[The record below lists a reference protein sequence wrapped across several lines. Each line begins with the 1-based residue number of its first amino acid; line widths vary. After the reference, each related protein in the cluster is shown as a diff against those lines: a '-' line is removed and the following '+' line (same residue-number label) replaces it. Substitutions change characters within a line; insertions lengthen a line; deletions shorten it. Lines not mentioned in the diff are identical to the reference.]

1 MYHMVGVD
9 IMKKKMVSLVLCM
22 LMILSIVP
30 VVGSLQTGDITNSDS
45 VQPRPKAPGPGAAP
59 NPPSDSI
66 TDVPLIQQHPQK
78 TPATIDDIVISMIE
92 QVDTSLYLHYLE
104 NITGFGP
111 RYTGTASCIAAAQYI
126 YEQFQSMG
134 LWVRYH
140 PWSYGGYSSNNIEAT
155 INGTDTSSDE
165 IYLVCGHYD
174 TVSSSPGADDDGSGT
189 VAVLIAAYV
198 MSQYQFNNT
207 IKFVTFSGEEEG
219 LYGSRIYAQQ
229 AVAQGWNIAGVLN
242 ADMISYAITTTH
254 GNNVDVYVN
263 SASTWLYTYT
273 VNVGAEYND
282 YIHLTL
288 HNAGT
293 SSGSDHYYFWQN
305 GYSAVFYFEY
315 EMTPYYHTSGDT
327 IDHMNATYAVKNVKL
342 ILATLAELGEASYLS
357 NAPAKPVLDG
367 PTTGVLNVQ
376 YTFSV
381 TTTEPDGE
389 DVYYYFDWGDGTN
402 SGWLGPYSPGTQI
415 TEQKSWTTIAT
426 YTVQARAKDIHDV
439 TSEWSDP
446 IMMHIIND
454 VPPNTPSIN
463 GKTRG
468 AVGTPYTYIFR
479 STDPNA
485 DDVYYYIEW
494 GDGNIT
500 EWAGPYE
507 SGEDAEISHQW
518 DTKGTYIIKAKAKDI
533 YGIESNWGTLSVIM
547 PKDTSYI
554 LTGVLQRLFEIFP
567 QAFPILR
574 HLMGY

>member
-367 PTTGVLNVQ
+367 PITGVLNVQ
-376 YTFSV
+376 YTFGV

>member
-1 MYHMVGVD
+1 
-9 IMKKKMVSLVLCM
+9 MKKKIVSLVLCM
-22 LMILSIVP
+22 LMILSLIP
-30 VVGSLQTGDITNSDS
+30 VVGSLQTGDAIISGS

-66 TDVPLIQQHPQK
+66 TDVPLIRSTPQK
-78 TPATIDDIVISMIE
+78 TPATMDDIVISMIE
-92 QVDTSLYLHYLE
+92 QVDTTLYLHYLE

-134 LWVRYH
+134 LWARYH
-140 PWSYGGYSSNNIEAT
+140 PWSYGGYSSNNVEAT

-165 IYLVCGHYD
+165 IYIVCGHYD
-174 TVSSSPGADDDGSGT
+174 TVASSPGADDDGSGT

-198 MSQYQFNNT
+198 MSQHQFNYT
-207 IKFVTFSGEEEG
+207 IKFVAFSGEEEG

-229 AVAQGWNIAGVLN
+229 AAAQGWNIAGVLN
-242 ADMISYAITTTH
+242 ADMISYAITTSH

-305 GYSAVFYFEY
+305 GYSAIFYFEY

-327 IDHMNATYAVKNVKL
+327 IDHINATYAVKNVKL

-357 NAPAKPVLDG
+357 NAPAKPILDG
-367 PTTGVLNVQ
+367 PTTGVINVQ
-376 YTFSV
+376 YIFNA

-415 TEQKSWTTIAT
+415 TEQKSWTTVAT

-454 VPPNTPSIN
+454 VPPNTPSIT

-468 AVGTPYTYIFR
+468 AVGTPYTYTFR

-494 GDGNIT
+494 GDGNTT

-518 DTKGTYIIKAKAKDI
+518 DTKGTYLIKAKAKDI
-533 YGIESNWGTLSVIM
+533 YGIESNWGTLSVVM
-547 PKDTSYI
+547 PKDTSYV

-567 QAFPILR
+567 RAFPILR